1 MKMFI
6 YGAIIVGIVPVQ
18 SVLLPHLTLWGVKPD
33 LGVVVVCL
41 IGLISGELE
50 GLLVGV
56 AVGWALSLF
65 SAQDVIPGAML
76 KGALGFVAG
85 LAGRHV
91 VYLSPLVL
99 VVGVLA
105 VSCLV
110 SLVTPLVLRLNPQQ
124 DLWWAVWNVAVPQAC
139 LDAVIGGAIYWLMW
153 SQLNIEQLMSE
164 SRM

>member
-33 LGVVVVCL
+33 LGVVAVCL
-41 IGLISGELE
+41 IGLISGELD

-65 SAQDVIPGAML
+65 SAQDVIIGAML
-76 KGALGFVAG
+76 KGSLGFIAG
-85 LAGRHV
+85 LAGRQM

-99 VVGVLA
+99 VSGLLV

-110 SLVTPLVLRLNPQQ
+110 GLVTPVVLRLNPQQ
-124 DLWWAVWNVAVPQAC
+124 DLWWAIWNVALPQAC

-153 SQLNIEQLMSE
+153 SQFNIEQLMSE

>member
-1 MKMFI
+1 MKAFI
-6 YGAIIVGIVPVQ
+6 YGVIIVGIVPVQ
-18 SVLLPHLTLWGVKPD
+18 SVVLPHLTLWGVKPD
-33 LGVVVVCL
+33 LGIVAVCL
-41 IGLISGELE
+41 IGLISGELD

-65 SAQDVIPGAML
+65 SAQDMITGAIL
-76 KGALGFVAG
+76 KGGLGFVAG
-85 LAGRHV
+85 LAGRQM

-99 VVGVLA
+99 VSGLLV

-110 SLVTPLVLRLNPQQ
+110 GLVTPLALKLNSQQ
-124 DLWWAVWNVAVPQAC
+124 DLWWAVWNVALPQAC

-153 SQLNIEQLMSE
+153 SQFNIEQLMSE

>member
-1 MKMFI
+1 MKALI

-18 SVLLPHLTLWGVKPD
+18 SVLLPHVTLWGVKPD
-33 LGVVVVCL
+33 LGVVAVCL
-41 IGLISGELE
+41 IGLISGELD

-65 SAQDVIPGAML
+65 SAEDVLTGAML
-76 KGALGFVAG
+76 KGALGFAAG
-85 LAGRHV
+85 LAGRQM

-99 VVGVLA
+99 VSGLLV

-110 SLVTPLVLRLNPQQ
+110 SLVTPFVLKLNPQQ
-124 DLWWAVWNVAVPQAC
+124 DLWWAVWNVALPQAC
-139 LDAVIGGAIYWLMW
+139 LDAVIGGTIYWLMW
-153 SQLNIEQLMSE
+153 SQFNIEQVMSE